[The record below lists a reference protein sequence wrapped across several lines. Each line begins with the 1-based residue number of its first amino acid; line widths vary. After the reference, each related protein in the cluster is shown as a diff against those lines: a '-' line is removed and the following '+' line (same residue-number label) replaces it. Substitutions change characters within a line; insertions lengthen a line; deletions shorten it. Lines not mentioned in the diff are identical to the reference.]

1 MKRRDG
7 YALALAAL
15 LLTAGCHTTTK
26 SPRRVGEDSSY
37 LIVALDRSDS
47 TVLRRETMLTQLDVL
62 AGDADSARATLDL
75 WAYDTAPVR
84 IWGPNLSQGAKPLQE
99 VKATELVPSNKHP
112 RRGTRPG
119 LLLER
124 LARDTAVQRLPAAC
138 PLRLVVLT
146 D

>member
-15 LLTAGCHTTTK
+15 LLAAGCHSTPK
-26 SPRRVGEDSSY
+26 SPRHVGEDSSY

-47 TVLRRETMLTQLDVL
+47 TIVRRETMLTQLDVL

-99 VKATELVPSNKHP
+99 VKAARSFSVCIPHGDSAVTPSAD
-112 RRGTRPG
+112 RSF
-119 LLLER
+119 
-124 LARDTAVQRLPAAC
+124 LPAKGIKSE
-138 PLRLVVLT
+138 R
-146 D
+146 